1 MRNDDIQ
8 PLIMPRGKDISPAE
22 LFITLGR
29 RLVIFIKDAEMYL
42 YFTIARFIV
51 WKEVSRDRE
60 RKTKKRDE

>member
-29 RLVIFIKDAEMYL
+29 RLVTFFKDAEMYL
-42 YFTIARFIV
+42 YFTIAHFIV